1 MSKPYVLIDFENV
14 QPKTLDRLQP
24 GSVRIKVFLGQHQNR
39 LMLELVQALQ
49 PFGADAEYIAIQG
62 SGPDAVDFHIA
73 FYIGRLAAGDPGATF
88 TIVSRDKGFDPL
100 VRHLVGLGITCQRIP
115 DIDGTPAAAKPA
127 TKKAAKVVQKTV
139 PKVAAKKAPA
149 KQAPAKQAAPKAAA
163 PKQAATPAPVA
174 KTAAP
179 SAAKGTPTRVAEVVA
194 RLKKSS
200 KPAKMTTLRSSIKS
214 WFKPALDEKAVD
226 AIVQA
231 LQGSG
236 QIKVDGTKVAYAL

>member
-1 MSKPYVLIDFENV
+1 MSKPYILLDFENV

-100 VRHLVGLGITCQRIP
+100 VRHLVGLGIPCQRIP

>member
-73 FYIGRLAAGDPGATF
+73 FYIGRLAAADPGAAF
-88 TIVSRDKGFDPL
+88 TIISRDKGFDPL
-100 VRHLVGLGITCQRIP
+100 VRHLMGLGIRCQRLP
-115 DIDGTPAAAKPA
+115 DIEGTPAAAKPVA
-127 TKKAAKVVQKTV
+127 KKAAKAVQKSV

-149 KQAPAKQAAPKAAA
+149 KQAPAKPAAA
-163 PKQAATPAPVA
+163 KQAAAKPATTAAPVT
-174 KTAAP
+174 KVVAP

-214 WFKPALDEKAVD
+214 WFKPALDDKAVD
-226 AIVQA
+226 AIVQS
-231 LQGSG
+231 LQGAG
-236 QIKVDGTKVAYAL
+236 KITVDGTKVAYAL

>member
-73 FYIGRLAAGDPGATF
+73 FYIGRLAAGEPGATF
-88 TIVSRDKGFDPL
+88 TIISRDKGFDPL
-100 VRHLVGLGITCQRIP
+100 VRHLVGLGIPCQRIP

-127 TKKAAKVVQKTV
+127 AKKATKAVQKAV

-163 PKQAATPAPVA
+163 SKPAATPAPMA

-214 WFKPALDEKAVD
+214 WFKPVLDEKAVD

>member
-73 FYIGRLAAGDPGATF
+73 FYIGRLAAADPGAAF

-100 VRHLVGLGITCQRIP
+100 VRHLVGLGIPCQRIP
-115 DIDGTPAAAKPA
+115 DIDAAPAAAKPA
-127 TKKAAKVVQKTV
+127 AKKAAKAVQKAAA
-139 PKVAAKKAPA
+139 KVAAKKAPA
-149 KQAPAKQAAPKAAA
+149 KTAPAKQAAAKAAPTAAIAKAAA
-163 PKQAATPAPVA
+163 PSV
-174 KTAAP
+174 
-179 SAAKGTPTRVAEVVA
+179 AKGTSTRVGEVVA

-214 WFKPALDEKAVD
+214 WFQPALDDKAVD
-226 AIVQA
+226 AVVQA
-231 LQGSG
+231 LQASG

>member
-24 GSVRIKVFLGQHQNR
+24 GAVRIKVFLGQHQTR

-73 FYIGRLAAGDPGATF
+73 FYIGRLAAAEPGAAF
-88 TIVSRDKGFDPL
+88 TIISRDRGFDPL
-100 VRHLVGLGITCQRIP
+100 VRHLVGLGIECQRIP
-115 DIDGTPAAAKPA
+115 DIEGTPAPARPAA
-127 TKKAAKVVQKTV
+127 KKAAKAVQKTAQKAV

-149 KQAPAKQAAPKAAA
+149 KQAAAKQAAASASI
-163 PKQAATPAPVA
+163 A
-174 KTAAP
+174 KAAP

-194 RLKKSS
+194 RLRKSS
-200 KPAKMTTLRSSIKS
+200 KPARISTLRSSIKT
-214 WFKPALDEKAVD
+214 WFKPALDDKAVD
-226 AIVQA
+226 AIVQS
-231 LQGSG
+231 LQSSAA
-236 QIKVDGTKVAYAL
+236 IAVDGTKVSYAL